1 MIEIKNLHKRFDGET
16 VLNGVNL
23 TISDGD
29 TLVII
34 GKSGCGKTV
43 LLKHLIGLLK
53 PDEGEIRIDGIDIT
67 KVRRKKLY
75 EMRKKF
81 GMLFQSGALFDSMT
95 VEENIGLPL
104 REHTRLSDEDIRR
117 VVEEKLRL
125 VGLEQIENLRPA
137 ELSGGMKKRVA
148 LARALVMEPLY
159 ILFDEPTTGVD
170 PVMADKIND
179 LIIEIQKKL
188 KTTSITVTHDI
199 ASAFK
204 IGNTFA
210 MLADGK
216 IIFKGTEKELKEN
229 RDPRVKE
236 FLKSS
241 GTFRRRLRRINK
253 GVV

>member
-95 VEENIGLPL
+95 VGENIGLPL

-241 GTFRRRLRRINK
+241 GTFRRRFRRINK
-253 GVV
+253 GKV

>member
-16 VLNGVNL
+16 ALNGVNL

-95 VEENIGLPL
+95 VGENIGLPL

>member
-81 GMLFQSGALFDSMT
+81 GMLFQSNALFDSMT

>member
-95 VEENIGLPL
+95 VGENIGLPL

>member
-1 MIEIKNLHKRFDGET
+1 MIEIKNLHKRFDGEV
-16 VLNGVNL
+16 VLSGVNL

-53 PDEGEIRIDGIDIT
+53 PDEGEIRIDGTDIT
-67 KVRRKKLY
+67 KVKRKKLY
-75 EMRKKF
+75 EVRKKF
-81 GMLFQSGALFDSMT
+81 GMLFQNNALFDSMT

-117 VVEEKLRL
+117 TVEAKLKL
-125 VGLEQIENLRPA
+125 VGLEQIESLKPA
-137 ELSGGMKKRVA
+137 ELSGGMQKRVA
-148 LARALVMEPLY
+148 LARALVMKPLY

-170 PVMADKIND
+170 PVMANRIND
-179 LIIEIQKKL
+179 LIVDIQQKL
-188 KTTSITVTHDI
+188 KTTFITVTHDI
-199 ASAFK
+199 MSAFK

-216 IIFKGTEKELKEN
+216 IIFKGTKKRLKEN

-241 GTFRRRLRRINK
+241 GTYRRRYRRIKK
-253 GVV
+253 GGV